1 MTLARHCAL
10 MLCACGWGAPAL
22 HEPCPAVMSS
32 RASIA
37 SIPTGRA
44 AAGAPRGGSAG
55 TGRRWGVV
63 VLQHNSASRGNVR

>member
-1 MTLARHCAL
+1 MALARHCAL

-32 RASIA
+32 RAGIA

-44 AAGAPRGGSAG
+44 AAGLHGEALLALAGDRGLWCCS
-55 TGRRWGVV
+55 TT
-63 VLQHNSASRGNVR
+63 QHPEET